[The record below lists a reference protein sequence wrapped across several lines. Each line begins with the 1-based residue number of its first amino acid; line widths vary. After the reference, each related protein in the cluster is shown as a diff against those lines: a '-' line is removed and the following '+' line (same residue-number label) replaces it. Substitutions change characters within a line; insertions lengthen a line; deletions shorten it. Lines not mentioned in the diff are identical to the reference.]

1 MILKCASGNRIMG
14 CWLMELM
21 SCEVQLVKHFRCAIQ
36 KPYVH
41 FKVAPDEIHVAF
53 DSSLHKDRS
62 LN

>member
-1 MILKCASGNRIMG
+1 MG

-21 SCEVQLVKHFRCAIQ
+21 SCDVQLVKHFRCAIQ